1 MKDLEIIHALNAAF
15 ERLDPLSRTRFSA
28 SEPELPFTPPPYSSL
43 IDDALRD
50 NRIHLYRDKLRQIA
64 LHPVK
69 LKAGQT
75 EPMTGEMGKNFNP
88 ATLPEMRGGSIL
100 DSRG

>member
-1 MKDLEIIHALNAAF
+1 MKDLEIMHSLTAAF
-15 ERLDPLSRTRFSA
+15 ERLDPLVQTRFSS
-28 SEPELPFTPPPYSSL
+28 SEPELPFTPPPYSSI

-75 EPMTGEMGKNFNP
+75 EPMAGEMGRNFTP

-100 DSRG
+100 DSQA